1 MEEKTFRNLQ
11 AVAVYLRG
19 QGWKVSKSTVYDHH
33 RAKKIKARE
42 DGLFYLADV
51 ETYARDYLK
60 HKNAPSVQSGD
71 AIQKRRNEAE
81 ARKMEAQAKHWEIK
95 TQVATGAFVERG
107 AFERAL
113 VERALIFKNDLFA
126 FAHDR
131 APEICRMVHG
141 DSDLIPELTEYLL
154 KQFAIF
160 LNRYAEDREFTVP
173 QTMTAALD
181 DFEGPDDEDHE
192 NDAEYL
198 EDTPQSKGI

>member
-42 DGLFYLADV
+42 DGLFYLVDV

-60 HKNAPSVQSGD
+60 QKNAPQTKTSD
-71 AIQKRRNEAE
+71 AIQRRRNEAE

-95 TQVATGAFVERG
+95 TQVAAGAFVERD

-113 VERALIFKNDLFA
+113 GERALIFKNDLIA
-126 FAHDR
+126 FAYTR
-131 APEICRMVHG
+131 APEICRLVHG
-141 DSDLIPELTEYLL
+141 DSNLIPELTEYLL
-154 KQFAIF
+154 EQFAIF

-173 QTMTAALD
+173 QAVKAALD
-181 DFEGPDDEDHE
+181 DSEGLDDADHE

-198 EDTPQSKGI
+198 EDTPQSNDV